1 MKNSRSQKWIQL
13 SAFMPRG
20 IALNL
25 LQTGFKNEDKKCNGF
40 ENEG

>member
-1 MKNSRSQKWIQL
+1 MDSV

-25 LQTGFKNEDKKCNGF
+25 LQTGFENEGQKCNGF

>member
-1 MKNSRSQKWIQL
+1 MDSVSP
-13 SAFMPRG
+13 FVPRG

-25 LQTGFKNEDKKCNGF
+25 LQSGFENKGQKCNGF